1 MCQEFKSL
9 NLRRVQF
16 FLALFAILHP
26 MNSELLQKVQTYHQ
40 SREGLEKLFYELAE
54 IETEKWSEIES
65 RKIANWTALFSHIA
79 AKAQKNT
86 VITEVES
93 AVSYSYREL
102 EEASEKI
109 KNFILAT
116 TDDHHIGLHYPNSFA
131 FMAALI
137 GINKAGRI
145 AILFNNR
152 EPQERLVKLAE
163 TTSVKRVLGDPIGEL
178 EHHDI
183 EKIIESEQSFQPRYG
198 IHTTTL
204 DEPAFV
210 IFTSGTSGPSKPA
223 LFSHRRMIGAGVA
236 WGLRTGM
243 ESSDSCYISLPLY
256 HGNGLAVAF
265 SAVIFS
271 GATAV
276 LRPKFSVTH
285 FWEDINRYGCS
296 HMVYIGE
303 LWRYLTS
310 ADKGGAN
317 PNRSLKVIF
326 GNGLNKSLWEEVV
339 RRYGV
344 EHVVEHFG
352 ATEMPAGALTN
363 WFDIPGYCGYLP
375 PDDPKAQEMVLVDEN
390 LKPNPHRG
398 EALFV
403 VPSGKYR
410 GYMDECLDERK
421 LVRNLFEK
429 GDLWWRSGDLLERN
443 EEGFFTFIERMGDT
457 YRFKGENVA
466 CVDVEEA
473 IRSAGRFDEVVV
485 YGIVLPSIEGK
496 IGMASLVSSEPFG
509 AEEANKLYANLKEK
523 VAPYALPYLLRVQRE
538 KHRTTSTLKIQKA
551 HLAKEGIER
560 FQEMPHYILLD
571 DGYHPL
577 DEKNYQGIIDGRIVL
592 GIKGTK

>member
-1 MCQEFKSL
+1 
-9 NLRRVQF
+9 
-16 FLALFAILHP
+16 
-26 MNSELLQKVQTYHQ
+26 MNSELLQKIRSHHQTT
-40 SREGLEKLFYELAE
+40 EGREKLFYELGDIESDIWAE
-54 IETEKWSEIES
+54 IESQKITNWATRFS
-65 RKIANWTALFSHIA
+65 RIA
-79 AKAQKNT
+79 AEGQKKS
-86 VITEVES
+86 VITEVDTGET
-93 AVSYSYREL
+93 YSYGEL
-102 EEASEKI
+102 ESASEKI

-152 EPQERLVKLAE
+152 EPQERLVRLAE
-163 TTSVKRVLGDPIGEL
+163 TTSVRRVLGVPIGEL
-178 EHHDI
+178 EHYAI
-183 EKIIESEQSFQPRYG
+183 EKIIESEQSYQPRYG
-198 IHTTTL
+198 AHPTTL
-204 DEPAFV
+204 DDPAFV

-243 ESSDSCYISLPLY
+243 ESSDSCYIALPLY

-265 SAVIFS
+265 SAVLLS

-276 LRPKFSVTH
+276 VRRKFSVTH

-303 LWRYLTS
+303 LWRYLVS
-310 ADKGGAN
+310 ADKDGAN
-317 PNRSLKVIF
+317 LNRSLKVIF
-326 GNGLNKSLWEEVV
+326 GNGLNRSLWEEVV
-339 RRYGV
+339 RRYGI

-363 WFDIPGYCGYLP
+363 WFDILGYCGYLP
-375 PDDPKAQEMVLVDEN
+375 PDDPKAQEMVLVDEA

-410 GYMDECLDERK
+410 GYMDERLDERK
-421 LVRNLFEK
+421 LIRNLFEE

-443 EEGFFTFIERMGDT
+443 AQGFFTFIERLGDT

-473 IRSAGRFDEVVV
+473 IRSAGRFDEVAV
-485 YGIVLPSIEGK
+485 YGIALPSIDGK

-509 AEEANKLYANLKEK
+509 AEEANNLYEKLKDR
-523 VAPYALPYLLRVQRE
+523 VAPYALPYLLRVQKE
-538 KHRTTSTLKIQKA
+538 KHPTTSTLKIQKA

-560 FQEMPHYILLD
+560 LLEMPHYLLLD

-577 DEKNYQGIIDGRIVL
+577 DEDNYQDIIDGNTVL

>member
-1 MCQEFKSL
+1 
-9 NLRRVQF
+9 
-16 FLALFAILHP
+16 
-26 MNSELLQKVQTYHQ
+26 MNSELLQKIQTYHQ
-40 SREGLEKLFYELAE
+40 SREGLEKLFYGLAE
-54 IETEKWSEIES
+54 TETEKWNEIES
-65 RKIANWTALFSHIA
+65 QKTTNWTALFCRIA
-79 AKAQKNT
+79 EKAQKKS
-86 VITEVES
+86 VITEVETE
-93 AVSYSYREL
+93 ASYSYKEL
-102 EEASEKI
+102 DEASEKI

-145 AILFNNR
+145 AILFNTR
-152 EPQERLVKLAE
+152 EPKERLVKLAE
-163 TTSVKRVLGDPIGEL
+163 ITAVSTVFGDPIGEL
-178 EHHDI
+178 EYHTI
-183 EKIIESEQSFQPRYG
+183 EKIIQSEQKYQPRYG
-198 IHTTTL
+198 VHPTTL
-204 DEPAFV
+204 DDPAFV

-243 ESSDSCYISLPLY
+243 DSSDSCYISLPLY

-265 SAVIFS
+265 SAVVFS

-303 LWRYLTS
+303 LWRYLVS

-326 GNGLNKSLWEEVV
+326 GNGLNRSLWEEVT
-339 RRYGV
+339 RRYGI

-352 ATEMPAGALTN
+352 ATEMPSGALTN

-375 PDDPKAQEMVLVDEN
+375 PDDPKAQEMVLVDEE

-403 VPSGKYR
+403 VPGGKYR
-410 GYMDECLDERK
+410 GYMDERLDEKK
-421 LVRNLFEK
+421 LVRNLFKE

-443 EEGFFTFIERMGDT
+443 TQGFFTFIERLGDT

-473 IRSAGRFDEVVV
+473 IRSAGSFDEVVV
-485 YGIVLPSIEGK
+485 YGIALPHIEGK
-496 IGMASLVSSEPFG
+496 IGMASLVSSKPFG
-509 AEEANKLYANLKEK
+509 REEANSLYENLKEK
-523 VAPYALPYLLRVQRE
+523 VASYALPYILRVQRE

-560 FQEMPHYILLD
+560 FLEMPHYLLLE

-577 DEKNYQGIIDGRIVL
+577 DKQRYQDIIEGTIVL
-592 GIKGTK
+592 GIKGKQ

>member
-1 MCQEFKSL
+1 
-9 NLRRVQF
+9 
-16 FLALFAILHP
+16 
-26 MNSELLQKVQTYHQ
+26 MNSELLEKIRSHHHATEG
-40 SREGLEKLFYELAE
+40 RERLFYALAE
-54 IETEKWSEIES
+54 RESQIWEEIES
-65 RKIANWTALFSHIA
+65 QGITNWATRFSQTAAQAETHI
-79 AKAQKNT
+79 
-86 VITEVES
+86 VIREVDTE
-93 AVSYSYREL
+93 ASYSYSAL

-109 KNFILAT
+109 KTFILAT
-116 TDDHHIGLHYPNSFA
+116 TDDHHIGLHYHNSFA

-163 TTSVKRVLGDPIGEL
+163 TTSVKTVLGEPVGDL
-178 EHHDI
+178 EHYRI
-183 EKIIESEQSFQPRYG
+183 GKIIQSEQEYAPTYG
-198 IHTTTL
+198 IHATTL
-204 DEPAFV
+204 EDPAFV

-243 ESSDSCYISLPLY
+243 EKSDSCYIALPLY

-276 LRPKFSVTH
+276 VRPKFSVTH
-285 FWEDINRYGCS
+285 FWEDINRYECS
-296 HMVYIGE
+296 HMVHIGE

-310 ADKGGAN
+310 AEKGGTN
-317 PNRSLKVIF
+317 PNRTLKVIF

-339 RRYGV
+339 KRYGI

-375 PDDPKAQEMVLVDEN
+375 PDDPKAQEMVLVDEEM
-390 LKPNPHRG
+390 KPNTHRG

-410 GYMDECLDERK
+410 GYMDESLDEKK
-421 LVRNLFEK
+421 LVRNLFK
-429 GDLWWRSGDLLERN
+429 AGDLWWRSGDLLERN

-473 IRSAGRFDEVVV
+473 IRSAGDFEEVVV
-485 YGIVLPSIEGK
+485 YGIALPPIDGK

-509 AEEANKLYANLKEK
+509 LQEANRLYEELKEK
-523 VAPYALPYLLRVQRE
+523 VASYALPYILRVQRE

-551 HLAKEGIER
+551 QLAKEGIEQ
-560 FQEMPHYILLD
+560 FKAMQHYLLLE

-577 DEKNYQGIIDGRIVL
+577 DEQSYQDIIEGRIVL
-592 GIKGTK
+592 GITKGKR

>member
-1 MCQEFKSL
+1 
-9 NLRRVQF
+9 
-16 FLALFAILHP
+16 
-26 MNSELLQKVQTYHQ
+26 MNSELLQKIRSHHQTT
-40 SREGLEKLFYELAE
+40 EGREKLFYELGDIESDIWAE
-54 IETEKWSEIES
+54 IESQ
-65 RKIANWTALFSHIA
+65 KITNWTTWLKRVAE
-79 AKAQKNT
+79 KMQKKS
-86 VITEVES
+86 VITEVDTGET
-93 AVSYSYREL
+93 YSYREL

-109 KNFILAT
+109 KEFILAT
-116 TDDHHIGLHYPNSFA
+116 TDDRHIGLHYHNSFA
-131 FMAALI
+131 FMAALV

-152 EPQERLVKLAE
+152 EPQERLARLAE
-163 TTSVKRVLGDPIGEL
+163 TTSVKTVFGDPVGEL
-178 EHHDI
+178 EHYAI
-183 EKIIESEQSFQPRYG
+183 EKIIESAQSYQPRYRV
-198 IHTTTL
+198 HPTTL
-204 DEPAFV
+204 DDPAFV

-243 ESSDSCYISLPLY
+243 ENCDSCYISLPLY

-276 LRPKFSVTH
+276 VRRKFSVTH
-285 FWEDINRYGCS
+285 FWEDINCYGCS
-296 HMVYIGE
+296 HMVHIGE

-310 ADKGGAN
+310 TDKGGEN

-326 GNGLNKSLWEEVV
+326 GNGLNRSLWEEVV
-339 RRYGV
+339 KRYGI

-375 PDDPKAQEMVLVDEN
+375 PDDPKAQEMVLVDEEM
-390 LKPNPHRG
+390 KPNTHRG

-410 GYMDECLDERK
+410 GYMDESLDEKK
-421 LVRNLFEK
+421 LVRNLFK
-429 GDLWWRSGDLLERN
+429 AGDLWWRSGDLLERN
-443 EEGFFTFIERMGDT
+443 AQGFFTFIERLGDT

-473 IRSAGRFDEVVV
+473 IRNAGSFDEVVV
-485 YGIVLPSIEGK
+485 YGIALPHIEGK

-509 AEEANKLYANLKEK
+509 TEEANNLYTKLKEK
-523 VAPYALPYLLRVQRE
+523 VASYALPYLLRVQRE

-560 FQEMPHYILLD
+560 FQEMPHYILLGE
-571 DGYHPL
+571 GYRPL
-577 DEKNYQGIIDGRIVL
+577 DAQTYQGIIDGRIVL
-592 GIKGTK
+592 GITKGKQ

>member
-1 MCQEFKSL
+1 M
-9 NLRRVQF
+9 
-16 FLALFAILHP
+16 
-26 MNSELLQKVQTYHQ
+26 QKIRSHHRTP
-40 SREGLEKLFYELAE
+40 EGREKLFYELAG
-54 IETEKWSEIES
+54 IESKIWEEIES
-65 RKIANWTALFSHIA
+65 QKISNWTTFFSQIA
-79 AKAQKNT
+79 EKEQHKS
-86 VITEVES
+86 VITEVDTG
-93 AVSYSYREL
+93 ATYSYGEL
-102 EEASEKI
+102 EAASEKI

-116 TDDHHIGLHYPNSFA
+116 TDDHHIGLHYHNSFA

-163 TTSVKRVLGDPIGEL
+163 TTSVKTVLGDPVGDL
-178 EHHDI
+178 EHYTI
-183 EKIIESEQSFQPRYG
+183 GKIIQSEEAYDPKYG
-198 IHTTTL
+198 IHATTL
-204 DEPAFV
+204 EDPAFV

-243 ESSDSCYISLPLY
+243 ESSDRCYISLPLY

-285 FWEDINRYGCS
+285 FWEDINCYGCS
-296 HMVYIGE
+296 HMVHIGE
-303 LWRYLTS
+303 LWRYLIS
-310 ADKGGAN
+310 AEKGNTN
-317 PNRSLKVIF
+317 PNRTLKVIF
-326 GNGLNKSLWEEVV
+326 GNGLNKSLWEEVTKH
-339 RRYGV
+339 YAI

-375 PDDPKAQEMVLVDEN
+375 PDDPKAQEMVLVDET
-390 LKPNPHRG
+390 LRPNAHRG

-403 VPSGKYR
+403 VPSGEYR
-410 GYMDECLDERK
+410 GYMDESMDEKK

-429 GDLWWRSGDLLERN
+429 GDVWWRSGDLLERN

-485 YGIVLPSIEGK
+485 YGIALPSIEGK

-509 AEEANKLYANLKEK
+509 TDEANSLYENLKEK
-523 VAPYALPYLLRVQRE
+523 VAPYALPYILRVQQE

-551 HLAKEGIER
+551 QLAEEGIER
-560 FQEMPHYILLD
+560 FKEMPHYLLLE
-571 DGYHPL
+571 DGYYPL
-577 DEKNYQGIIDGRIVL
+577 DEKNYQGIMEGRIVL
-592 GIKGTK
+592 GIKGRK

>member
-1 MCQEFKSL
+1 
-9 NLRRVQF
+9 
-16 FLALFAILHP
+16 
-26 MNSELLQKVQTYHQ
+26 MNSELLQKIRSHHHTT
-40 SREGLEKLFYELAE
+40 EGREKLFYELAD
-54 IETEKWSEIES
+54 IESDIWAEIES
-65 RKIANWTALFSHIA
+65 RKITNWATHFSQIA

-86 VITEVES
+86 VIMEVER
-93 AVSYSYREL
+93 AASYSYKEL

-145 AILFNNR
+145 AILFNHR
-152 EPQERLVKLAE
+152 EPQERLAGLAE

-178 EHHDI
+178 EYHAI
-183 EKIIESEQSFQPRYG
+183 EKIIESEQKDGTKYG
-198 IHTTTL
+198 VHETTL
-204 DEPAFV
+204 EDPAFV

-243 ESSDSCYISLPLY
+243 ESSDNCYISLPLY

-285 FWEDINRYGCS
+285 FWEDINGYGCS

-303 LWRYLTS
+303 LWRYLVS
-310 ADKGGAN
+310 ADKGGEN

-326 GNGLNKSLWEEVV
+326 GNGLNKSLWEEVIQ
-339 RRYGV
+339 RYGIA
-344 EHVVEHFG
+344 HVVEHFG

-375 PDDPKAQEMVLVDEN
+375 PDDPKAQEMVLVDEAMH
-390 LKPNPHRG
+390 PDRERG

-410 GYMDECLDERK
+410 GYMDERLDEKK
-421 LVRNLFEK
+421 LVRNLFKE

-443 EEGFFTFIERMGDT
+443 AQGFFTFVERLGDT

-485 YGIVLPSIEGK
+485 YGIALPSIEGK
-496 IGMASLVSSEPFG
+496 IGMASMVSSEPFG
-509 AEEANKLYANLKEK
+509 AEDANTLYEKLKEK

-560 FQEMPHYILLD
+560 FQETPHYILLD

-577 DEKNYQGIIDGRIVL
+577 DEHNYQGIMEGRIVL
-592 GIKGTK
+592 GTKGTK

>member
-1 MCQEFKSL
+1 
-9 NLRRVQF
+9 
-16 FLALFAILHP
+16 
-26 MNSELLQKVQTYHQ
+26 MNSELLEKIRKHHQ
-40 SREGLEKLFYELAE
+40 MSEGREKLFYDLAG
-54 IETEKWSEIES
+54 IES
-65 RKIANWTALFSHIA
+65 KIWEDIESQMIINWSTLFSQIA
-79 AKAQKNT
+79 AKARQQI
-86 VITEVES
+86 VITEVDTQ
-93 AVSYSYREL
+93 ASYSYSEL
-102 EEASEKI
+102 EDASEKI
-109 KNFILAT
+109 KAFILAT
-116 TDDHHIGLHYPNSFA
+116 TDDHHIGLHYHNSFA

-152 EPQERLVKLAE
+152 EPQDRLITLAE
-163 TTSVKRVLGDPIGEL
+163 TTSVKTVLGDPVGDL
-178 EHHDI
+178 ERYEI
-183 EKIIESEQSFQPRYG
+183 EKIMLSEQRYHSRYG

-204 DEPAFV
+204 DDPAFV

-243 ESSDSCYISLPLY
+243 DSSDSCYIALPLY

-265 SAVIFS
+265 SAVVFS
-271 GATAV
+271 GARSV

-285 FWEDINRYGCS
+285 FWDDINRYGCT

-303 LWRYLTS
+303 LWRYLRTT
-310 ADKGGAN
+310 DDGDMN
-317 PNRSLKVIF
+317 PNTSLKVIF
-326 GNGLNKSLWEEVV
+326 GNGLNKTLWEEVI
-339 RRYGV
+339 RRYGI

-375 PDDPKAQEMVLVDEN
+375 PDDPKAQEMVLVDED
-390 LKPNPHRG
+390 LKTNAHRG

-410 GYMDECLDERK
+410 GYMDESLDERK
-421 LVRNLFEK
+421 LVRNLFTK

-473 IRSAGRFDEVVV
+473 IRSVGKFDEVVV
-485 YGIVLPSIEGK
+485 YGITLPHVDGK
-496 IGMASLVSSEPFG
+496 IGMASLVSSKFFG
-509 AEEANKLYANLKEK
+509 IEDANALYENLKDK
-523 VAPYALPYLLRVQRE
+523 VASYALPYILRVQKE
-538 KHRTTSTLKIQKA
+538 KHHTTSTLKIQKA

-560 FQEMPHYILLD
+560 FKELQHYILLD
-571 DGYHPL
+571 GGYQPL
-577 DEKNYQGIIDGRIVL
+577 DEQTYKGIIEGKIVL
-592 GIKGTK
+592 GIKGKR

>member
-1 MCQEFKSL
+1 
-9 NLRRVQF
+9 
-16 FLALFAILHP
+16 
-26 MNSELLQKVQTYHQ
+26 MNSELLQKIRSHHRTP
-40 SREGLEKLFYELAE
+40 EGREKLFYELAG
-54 IETEKWSEIES
+54 IES
-65 RKIANWTALFSHIA
+65 KIWENIESQKITNWTTFFSQIA
-79 AKAQKNT
+79 EKEQHKS
-86 VITEVES
+86 VITEVDTG
-93 AVSYSYREL
+93 ATYSYGEL
-102 EEASEKI
+102 EAASEKI
-109 KNFILAT
+109 KAFILAT
-116 TDDHHIGLHYPNSFA
+116 TDDHHIGLHYHNSFA

-163 TTSVKRVLGDPIGEL
+163 TTLVKTVLGDPVGDL
-178 EHHDI
+178 EHYTI
-183 EKIIESEQSFQPRYG
+183 GKIIQSEQKDSIKYG
-198 IHTTTL
+198 VHTTTL
-204 DEPAFV
+204 EDPAFV

-223 LFSHRRMIGAGVA
+223 LFSHRRMIGAGVS

-276 LRPKFSVTH
+276 LRRKFSVTH

-296 HMVYIGE
+296 HMVHIGE
-303 LWRYLTS
+303 LWRYLVS
-310 ADKGGAN
+310 ADRGGKN

-326 GNGLNKSLWEEVV
+326 GNGLNRSLWEDVV
-339 RRYGV
+339 KRYGI

-375 PDDPKAQEMVLVDEN
+375 PDDPKAQEMVLVDEA

-410 GYMDECLDERK
+410 GYMDERLDERK
-421 LVRNLFEK
+421 LVRNLFKE
-429 GDLWWRSGDLLERN
+429 GDIWWRSGDLLERN
-443 EEGFFTFIERMGDT
+443 EEGFFTFIERLGDT

-485 YGIVLPSIEGK
+485 YGIALPSIEGK

-509 AEEANKLYANLKEK
+509 AEDANTLYEKLKGK

-577 DEKNYQGIIDGRIVL
+577 DEQNYQGIMKGRIVL
-592 GIKGTK
+592 GTKGTK

>member
-1 MCQEFKSL
+1 MNNK
-9 NLRRVQF
+9 
-16 FLALFAILHP
+16 LFEEIILY
-26 MNSELLQKVQTYHQ
+26 NQTNV
-40 SREGLEKLFYELAE
+40 GLEKLFYDLAE
-54 IETEKWSEIES
+54 IEAEKWSEIES
-65 RKIANWTALFSHIA
+65 RKIANWTTLFSQIA

-86 VITEVES
+86 VITEVETG
-93 AVSYSYREL
+93 ASYSYREL

-109 KNFILAT
+109 KEFILAT

-163 TTSVKRVLGDPIGEL
+163 TTSVKTVFGDPIGEL
-178 EHHDI
+178 EYHTI
-183 EKIIESEQSFQPRYG
+183 EKIIQNEQSYQPRYQ
-198 IHTTTL
+198 IHITTL
-204 DEPAFV
+204 EDPAFV

-243 ESSDSCYISLPLY
+243 ESSDSCYIALPLY

-276 LRPKFSVTH
+276 VRRKFSVTY

-310 ADKGGAN
+310 TDKGGEN

-326 GNGLNKSLWEEVV
+326 GNGLNRSLWEDVLK
-339 RRYGV
+339 RYGI

-375 PDDPKAQEMVLVDEN
+375 PDDPKAQEMVLVDEEMN
-390 LKPNPHRG
+390 PNRERG

-403 VPSGKYR
+403 VPGGKYR
-410 GYMDECLDERK
+410 GYMDERLDEKK

-443 EEGFFTFIERMGDT
+443 EQGFFTFIERLGDT

-473 IRSAGRFDEVVV
+473 IRNAGDFDEVVV
-485 YGIVLPSIEGK
+485 YGIALPPIDGK

-509 AEEANKLYANLKEK
+509 TEEANTLYENLKGK
-523 VAPYALPYLLRVQRE
+523 VAPYALPYILRIQRE
-538 KHRTTSTLKIQKA
+538 KHPTTSTLKIQKA
-551 HLAKEGIER
+551 HLAEEGIER
-560 FQEMPHYILLD
+560 FKEMPHYILLEE
-571 DGYHPL
+571 GYRPL
-577 DEKNYQGIIDGRIVL
+577 DAQTYQGIMEGELVL
-592 GIKGTK
+592 GMTKGKQ